1 MSESSSFLEQFKNRS
16 KSVQFRII
24 LWFFIIGSV
33 PAIGIGLFA
42 LGQQSEALKK
52 EAFSNQEE
60 ALSQKLANLQNFLKE
75 NKRDI
80 KEVSGRFTLQNLIEA
95 IPTEDQEE
103 IDFWLE
109 PVQEDFS
116 RLAII
121 RKRFSQIQMIDLE
134 GQEIIRVTYDQKKS
148 HILEKENLVNIKP
161 QLLFESIFSLQRDQV
176 AVIPTM
182 AYNAKSRVSSF
193 SEPVIQF
200 GVPLFS
206 SGGKKMGFLV
216 ITTLAS
222 PMLKSFSDVSHGKI
236 MLVDAEGYL
245 LFHPEL
251 NKESDWKVKQ
261 SKEKQSKE
269 KIQNYYS
276 SQIFKKMNSE
286 SHGIIEDS
294 GSEYISFQQIKYDTG
309 GSEKIWLGIYSI
321 DKDKVLK
328 PVTEFRNQ
336 FILIITL
343 VLIFIFIVASAF
355 GKNLIRP
362 LLKVVEAAKAIG
374 RGDLRQEKLNFHSE
388 DEIGVLANAFDSMTE
403 QLQNNIHSISGTSLT
418 LNSSSTQI
426 SAAVNEQ
433 SSIAAEQSASL
444 TQITATLEELSQS
457 SSQIASNSN
466 SVVDISSNALGLSQ
480 KGAETI
486 EELKEKMDDILE
498 NNKTNIKDIMSLGQ
512 KSKEIGA
519 VMGIINNIADQTKLI
534 AFNAAIEASGAGES
548 GKRFG
553 VVAVEIRR
561 LADNV
566 MKSTNEIHSKIEEIQ
581 QAINRLVVIAEKGS
595 EGIEEG
601 ADLASKTITELR
613 TLVQGAKYTND
624 EAKQI
629 SISTQQQMTA
639 TSQVLSALKEIQT
652 GIHQSSVSMKQTQTI
667 TNSLA
672 ETSKDLK
679 RLMSEFK
686 IAKS

>member
-1 MSESSSFLEQFKNRS
+1 MPESSSFLEHLKKRS

-42 LGQQSEALKK
+42 LEQQSEVLKK

-60 ALSQKLANLQNFLKE
+60 VLSQKLANLQTYLKE
-75 NKRDI
+75 NKTDI

-95 IPTEDQEE
+95 IPTLDQEE

-121 RKRFSQIQMIDLE
+121 RKRFSQIQLIDLK
-134 GQEIIRVTYDQKKS
+134 GQEIIRVSYDQKKS
-148 HILEKENLVNIKP
+148 HILEKESLVNIKSQP
-161 QLLFESIFSLQRDQV
+161 LFKSISSLQRDQV
-176 AVIPTM
+176 SVIPIM
-182 AYNAKSRVSSF
+182 AYNGHSHESSF

-200 GVPLFS
+200 GAPLFS
-206 SGGKKMGFLV
+206 PGGKKMGFLV
-216 ITTLAS
+216 ITARAR
-222 PMLKSFSDVSHGKI
+222 PMLKNFGNVSQGEI
-236 MLVDAEGYL
+236 MLADATGYL
-245 LFHPEL
+245 LYHPEL
-251 NKESDWKVKQ
+251 NKKSDWKTKQ
-261 SKEKQSKE
+261 VEA
-269 KIQNYYS
+269 KIQNYFS
-276 SQIFKKMNSE
+276 SQFYTKIKSE
-286 SHGIIEDS
+286 SHGIIEDN
-294 GSEYISFQQIKYDTG
+294 GFISFQQIKYKTG
-309 GSEKIWLGIYSI
+309 GSEKIWLGIYSR
-321 DKDKVLK
+321 DKDNVLK

-336 FILIITL
+336 FIFIITL
-343 VLIFIFIVASAF
+343 MLLFIFIVAGAF
-355 GKNLIRP
+355 GNNLTRP
-362 LLKVVEAAKAIG
+362 LLKVVAAAKAIG
-374 RGDLRQEKLNFHSE
+374 RGDLRQEKLNFQSE
-388 DEIGVLANAFDSMTE
+388 DEIGVLANTFDGMVE

-457 SSQIASNSN
+457 SSQIASNSS
-466 SVVDISSNALGLSQ
+466 SVVDISSSALGLSQ

-486 EELKEKMDDILE
+486 GELKGKMDGILE
-498 NNKTNIKDIMSLGQ
+498 NNKANIKDIISLGQ

-566 MKSTNEIHSKIEEIQ
+566 MESTNEIHSKIEEIQ
-581 QAINRLVVIAEKGS
+581 QAINRLVVVAEKGS
-595 EGIEEG
+595 KGIEEG
-601 ADLASKTITELR
+601 ADLASKTITELG
-613 TLVQGAKYTND
+613 TLVQGAKSTND

-652 GIHQSSVSMKQTQTI
+652 GIHQSSISMKQTQTI
-667 TNSLA
+667 TSSLA

-686 IAKS
+686 IEKSK